1 MAKSPEEFQEDLLAL
16 LEELRPYTSLRHRP
30 ILSGEARDW
39 TWEQMKEWQV
49 SYYPRDVGVGLA
61 QTYAKCPHQ
70 DARHLIAEN
79 LAEEEGLWEG
89 EFRSERTHPNL
100 SKRLHFYFGLTD
112 DEVEENYRN
121 GVSGPRRRQ
130 ETASMDAGDAMGA
143 PPQDRPESLTWLEQF
158 AGFGLGAEYFVPAVF
173 AGYIV
178 PWLVSKGVPEEV
190 TEFYNVHGEA
200 DMDHSLRTLDMVVK
214 YARTD
219 EEQESVVQVLRRRI
233 RTQDV
238 EPLPESMVTELRQW
252 HREHGGPLPANLEE
266 AYQAG
271 GL

>member
-1 MAKSPEEFQEDLLAL
+1 M
-16 LEELRPYTSLRHRP
+16 
-30 ILSGEARDW
+30 
-39 TWEQMKEWQV
+39 
-49 SYYPRDVGVGLA
+49 
-61 QTYAKCPHQ
+61 
-70 DARHLIAEN
+70 
-79 LAEEEGLWEG
+79 
-89 EFRSERTHPNL
+89 
-100 SKRLHFYFGLTD
+100 
-112 DEVEENYRN
+112 
-121 GVSGPRRRQ
+121 
-130 ETASMDAGDAMGA
+130 
-143 PPQDRPESLTWLEQF
+143 
-158 AGFGLGAEYFVPAVF
+158 
-173 AGYIV
+173 